1 MVAILVGVRWYLIV
15 ALIFISLMINTLLIA
30 GGHLTNFQ
38 DNRFESQAFEELRIP
53 NPSSPFIILRLAWS
67 S

>member
-1 MVAILVGVRWYLIV
+1 M